1 MTTINKAENK
11 FYVGD
16 NVKYPLAEMTYI
28 QSGKSLIVIDHT
40 YVSDELRGQGIAG
53 KLLEKVVLL
62 ARENNKKIKPLC
74 VFAKQ
79 KLEDT
84 PEYHDVLVEE

>member
-1 MTTINKAENK
+1 MTSIKKAENK

-16 NVKYPLAEMTYI
+16 DVKEPLAEITFI

-53 KLLEKVVLL
+53 KLLEQVVLF

-74 VFAKQ
+74 TFAKQ
-79 KLEDT
+79 RMEET
-84 PEYHDVLVEE
+84 RAYHDVLAEN